1 MHYKFQPDF
10 HLGPAYVGH
19 SKKRQGNI
27 LFRYFLAFP
36 LKDQHLVIPAL

>member
-19 SKKRQGNI
+19 SKKSQGNI
-27 LFRYFLAFP
+27 LFRCFLAFP
-36 LKDQHLVIPAL
+36 LKDQRLVIPAL